1 MHNNNPTVNI
11 QRNADTSRFNKRI
24 GSVVYQVSV
33 NFKEDA
39 IETMDTKL
47 KRLIKRELEAV
58 S

>member
-11 QRNADTSRFNKRI
+11 QRDADKSRFSKRI

-39 IETMDTKL
+39 KETFDKKVM
-47 KRLIKRELEAV
+47 RLIKNELEAV